1 MDLKVLL
8 SPQFHV
14 DFDDLLQETGL
25 VVLDEIEFGS
35 FALATVIKG
44 DDYDTIRF
52 ISQVPVITKELD
64 NFIAFCTAILGP
76 DIAGRG
82 VITSSDHL
90 MVDAKCFSRIWKGL
104 LIKNHHDEDLDE
116 DEIII
121 DININRY

>member
-8 SPQFHV
+8 SPLFHV

-35 FALATVIKG
+35 FALATVIKSE
-44 DDYDTIRF
+44 DNTTIRF

-64 NFIAFCTAILGP
+64 DFIAFCTAILGP

-82 VITSSDHL
+82 IITHSDHL

-104 LIKNHHDEDLDE
+104 LIKSYHNENLEE
-116 DEIII
+116 DELII
-121 DININRY
+121 DIKINR